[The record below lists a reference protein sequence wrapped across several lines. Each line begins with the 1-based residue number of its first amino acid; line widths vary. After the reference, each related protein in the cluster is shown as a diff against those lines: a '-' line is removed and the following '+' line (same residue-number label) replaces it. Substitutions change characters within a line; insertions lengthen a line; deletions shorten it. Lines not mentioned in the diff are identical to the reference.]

1 MIAVTIIDMNRGKP
15 VKANYG
21 DKGGVFIPGNSDL
34 SFGYQFDLYLDA
46 VVIGTLKIGKKEYV
60 SIVFTQNS
68 SFHIKKGDIYHI
80 PAKQW
85 HGSAYHS

>member
-1 MIAVTIIDMNRGKP
+1 MIAVTIIDMNRGKA

-21 DKGGVFIPGNSDL
+21 DKGGVFIPGNSEL
-34 SFGYQFDLYLDA
+34 SFGYQFDQYLDA

-60 SIVFTQNS
+60 SVVFTQS
-68 SFHIKKGDIYHI
+68 SGLWIQRGDICHI